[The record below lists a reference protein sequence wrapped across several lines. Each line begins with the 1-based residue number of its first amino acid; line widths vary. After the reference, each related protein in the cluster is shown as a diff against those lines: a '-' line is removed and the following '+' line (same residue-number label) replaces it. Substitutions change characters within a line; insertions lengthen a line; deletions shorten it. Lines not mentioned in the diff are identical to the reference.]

1 MTNHYRMCLA
11 GFGNVGKAFAELL
24 LKKKNEL
31 ASRYNLSVSVTG
43 IITGTHGAAI
53 NPEGIDLER
62 ALDLLSNGEPLDSL
76 SILDAPQ
83 ETNAFISACPADFL
97 FEITPVNHQT
107 GQPAISHIK
116 TALQKGM
123 HAVTANKGPVVY
135 GHQELTALAAQHGV
149 SFLFESAVMDGAPI
163 FALFRQTLVGAN
175 LLAFK
180 GILNSCTNLLLALM
194 EQGQSLEE
202 AIEYGRSI
210 GITETD
216 PSADID
222 GWDAAIKVAALVTV
236 LMGVPLTPQQ
246 VDRTGIRGVTPKMIA
261 EAKAEGERW
270 KLICA
275 AERHGDHIHA
285 SVAPQRVNPDSP
297 FYSVNDTSSFC
308 QFKLDVLPGLG
319 ILETD
324 TEPDTTAYGL
334 LADFLHILE
343 VA

>member
-53 NPEGIDLER
+53 NPDGIDLER
-62 ALDLLSNGEPLDSL
+62 ALDLLSNGKPLDSL

-116 TALQKGM
+116 TAFQKGM

-149 SFLFESAVMDGAPI
+149 SFLFEFAVMDGAPI
-163 FALFRQTLVGAN
+163 FTLFRQTLVARISW
-175 LLAFK
+175 LLKVF
-180 GILNSCTNLLLALM
+180 
-194 EQGQSLEE
+194 
-202 AIEYGRSI
+202 SI
-210 GITETD
+210 
-216 PSADID
+216 
-222 GWDAAIKVAALVTV
+222 
-236 LMGVPLTPQQ
+236 
-246 VDRTGIRGVTPKMIA
+246 R
-261 EAKAEGERW
+261 
-270 KLICA
+270 
-275 AERHGDHIHA
+275 
-285 SVAPQRVNPDSP
+285 APTCCWR
-297 FYSVNDTSSFC
+297 
-308 QFKLDVLPGLG
+308 
-319 ILETD
+319 
-324 TEPDTTAYGL
+324 
-334 LADFLHILE
+334 
-343 VA
+343 